1 MSTAHSCA
9 ICEEDLVAVA
19 VPAEAVTVAT
29 MVKDPEAVALYIK
42 TFVLVA
48 DNVVDS
54 GVRVVFKM
62 VPLMSVLRNLTLKVA
77 AAEPVK
83 FGSLYVNR

>member
-9 ICEEDLVAVA
+9 ICEADLVAVA

-62 VPLMSVLRNLTLKVA
+62 VPLMSVLRNLTVKVA